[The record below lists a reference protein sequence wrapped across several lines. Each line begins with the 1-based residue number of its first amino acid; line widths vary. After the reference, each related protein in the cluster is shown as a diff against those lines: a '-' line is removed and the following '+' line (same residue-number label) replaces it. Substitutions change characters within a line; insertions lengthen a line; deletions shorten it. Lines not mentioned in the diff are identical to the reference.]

1 MTLPFRELL
10 MMGIIRTLAMM
21 IDILKKVKS
30 RARERTAMPRITK
43 QDKARNRQNILDAA
57 SRMFRSQGI
66 DAVGIAE
73 LMKEAGLTHGGFY
86 NHFASKNDLAVE
98 VCSTSY
104 AISLG
109 VLAQAI
115 EDGPGQ
121 AGSPLE
127 RVVADYLSAAH
138 RDAPDG
144 GCPSVSLATD
154 AGRHSEAVQSAY
166 AEGVEGYLT
175 GFTSELLREAE
186 DKGHE
191 PDPAEARHRA
201 IRLLSEMVG
210 ALMLARA
217 VHHVEPELSDE
228 ILQTGRSHALD

>member
-1 MTLPFRELL
+1 
-10 MMGIIRTLAMM
+10 
-21 IDILKKVKS
+21 
-30 RARERTAMPRITK
+30 MPRITK
-43 QDKARNRQNILDAA
+43 EDKARNRQNILEAA
-57 SRMFRSQGI
+57 GRMFRSQGI

-98 VCSTSY
+98 VCGASF
-104 AISLG
+104 AASLG
-109 VLAQAI
+109 GLARTI

-121 AGSPLE
+121 GGSPLE
-127 RVVADYLSAAH
+127 RVVAGYLSTAH

-144 GCPSVSLATD
+144 GCPSASLVTD

-175 GFTSELLREAE
+175 GFAAEFLREAE
-186 DKGHE
+186 EKGHE
-191 PDPAEARHRA
+191 LDPAEARHRA

-217 VHHVEPELSDE
+217 VRHVEPELSDE

>member
-1 MTLPFRELL
+1 
-10 MMGIIRTLAMM
+10 
-21 IDILKKVKS
+21 
-30 RARERTAMPRITK
+30 MPRITK
-43 QDKARNRQNILDAA
+43 QDKARNRQNILEAA

-98 VCSTSY
+98 VCGTSY
-104 AISLG
+104 AASLEG
-109 VLAQAI
+109 LARTI
-115 EDGPGQ
+115 EDGPDQ
-121 AGSPLE
+121 ADSPLE
-127 RVVADYLSAAH
+127 RVVAGYLSTAH

-144 GCPSVSLATD
+144 GCPSASLATD

-175 GFTSELLREAE
+175 GFTAEFLREAE
-186 DKGHE
+186 EKGHE
-191 PDPAEARHRA
+191 LDPAEARHRA

-217 VHHVEPELSDE
+217 VRHVEPELSDE
-228 ILQTGRSHALD
+228 ILQTGRSHTLD

>member
-1 MTLPFRELL
+1 
-10 MMGIIRTLAMM
+10 
-21 IDILKKVKS
+21 
-30 RARERTAMPRITK
+30 MPRITK
-43 QDKARNRQNILDAA
+43 EDKARNRQNILEAA

-66 DAVGIAE
+66 DAVGIAD

-98 VCSTSY
+98 VCSASY
-104 AISLG
+104 TASLEG
-109 VLAQAI
+109 LARTI

-127 RVVADYLSAAH
+127 RVLADYLSTAH

-144 GCPSVSLATD
+144 GCPSASLATD
-154 AGRHSEAVQSAY
+154 AGRHDEAVQSAY

-175 GFTSELLREAE
+175 GFAAEFLREAG
-186 DKGHE
+186 DKGH
-191 PDPAEARHRA
+191 DLDTAEARHKA

-217 VHHVEPELSDE
+217 VRHVQPELSDE
-228 ILQTGRSHALD
+228 ILHTGRNHALD

>member
-1 MTLPFRELL
+1 
-10 MMGIIRTLAMM
+10 
-21 IDILKKVKS
+21 
-30 RARERTAMPRITK
+30 MPRISK
-43 QDKARNRQNILDAA
+43 QDKARNRQNILEAA

-86 NHFASKNDLAVE
+86 NHFTSKNELAVE
-98 VCSTSY
+98 VCGASY
-104 AISLG
+104 AASLKG
-109 VLAQAI
+109 LAQTI
-115 EDGPGQ
+115 EDGPDQ

-127 RVVADYLSAAH
+127 RVVAGYLSTEH

-144 GCPSVSLATD
+144 GCPSASLATD

-175 GFTSELLREAE
+175 GFTAEFLREAE
-186 DKGHE
+186 DKGRKL
-191 PDPAEARHRA
+191 DPAEARHRA

-217 VHHVEPELSDE
+217 VRQVQPGLSDE
-228 ILQTGRSHALD
+228 ILRTTRSHTLD

>member
-1 MTLPFRELL
+1 
-10 MMGIIRTLAMM
+10 
-21 IDILKKVKS
+21 
-30 RARERTAMPRITK
+30 MPRITQ

-66 DAVGIAE
+66 DAVGIAD

-98 VCSTSY
+98 VCAASY
-104 AISLG
+104 AASLT
-109 VLAQAI
+109 VLARTI
-115 EDGPGQ
+115 EDGPDQ
-121 AGSPLE
+121 TGSPLE
-127 RVVADYLSAAH
+127 RVVAGYLSTAH

-144 GCPSVSLATD
+144 GCPSASLATD

-175 GFTSELLREAE
+175 GFTAEFLREAE
-186 DKGHE
+186 DKDHE
-191 PDPAEARHRA
+191 LDPAEARHRA

-210 ALMLARA
+210 ALTLARA
-217 VHHVEPELSDE
+217 VHHVGPELSDE
-228 ILQTGRSHALD
+228 ILRTGRDHSLD